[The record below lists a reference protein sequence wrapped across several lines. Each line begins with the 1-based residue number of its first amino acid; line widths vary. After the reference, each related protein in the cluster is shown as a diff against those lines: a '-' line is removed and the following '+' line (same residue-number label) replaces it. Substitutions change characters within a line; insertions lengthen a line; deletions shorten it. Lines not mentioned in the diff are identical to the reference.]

1 MTHLDFIVA
10 SYGLA
15 VAVPAVFAALTWQ
28 RLSQARRRLATL
40 DKRTP
45 R

>member
-10 SYGLA
+10 SYSLA
-15 VAVPAVFAALTWQ
+15 VAVPAIFAALTRQ
-28 RLSQARRRLATL
+28 RLSRARRRLATL
-40 DKRTP
+40 DKRVP

>member
-1 MTHLDFIVA
+1 MTHLDFIIA

-15 VAVPAVFAALTWQ
+15 VAVPAMFATLAWQ
-28 RLSQARRRLATL
+28 RLSRARRRLATL
-40 DKRTP
+40 DKRTS